1 MSFYDKEFI
10 HIILQVGK
18 SVILFI
24 IGGIVIHTLIMLFD
38 YFLVPEPLYLDL
50 RKNFTGSIFST
61 PMIPMIFVYGA
72 SFLTIH
78 FLWSRTKKA
87 MLLVQKKEIQ
97 REKVELVFQS
107 LQHITGLLAEHI
119 AVYNAEIMG
128 WIEYRKVKGYAVSKK
143 VEKPAKNIARA
154 LESLSKLSFIL
165 PYTGNIPENTG
176 DIEKMLN
183 SKLDIIMNSKE

>member
-1 MSFYDKEFI
+1 MNFYHKEFI

-24 IGGIVIHTLIMLFD
+24 IGGMVIHTLIMLFD

-50 RKNFTGSIFST
+50 RKNFTSSIFST
-61 PMIPMIFVYGA
+61 PMIPMIFVYGI

-87 MLLVQKKEIQ
+87 LLLVQKKEIQ

>member
-50 RKNFTGSIFST
+50 RKNFTSSIFST

-72 SFLTIH
+72 SFLSIH

>member
-1 MSFYDKEFI
+1 MSFYHKEFI

-24 IGGIVIHTLIMLFD
+24 IGGMVIHTLIMLFD

-87 MLLVQKKEIQ
+87 LLLVQKKEIQ

>member
-1 MSFYDKEFI
+1 MSFNHKEFI

-24 IGGIVIHTLIMLFD
+24 IGGMVIHILIMLVD
-38 YFLVPEPLYLDL
+38 YFLVPEPLYLNL
-50 RKNFTGSIFST
+50 RKNFTSSIFST
-61 PMIPMIFVYGA
+61 PMIPMIFVYGTL
-72 SFLTIH
+72 FLTIH

-87 MLLVQKKEIQ
+87 LLLVQKKEIQ

-128 WIEYRKVKGYAVSKK
+128 WIEYRKVKGYVVSKK
-143 VEKPAKNIARA
+143 VENPAKNIARA

>member
-1 MSFYDKEFI
+1 
-10 HIILQVGK
+10 
-18 SVILFI
+18 
-24 IGGIVIHTLIMLFD
+24 
-38 YFLVPEPLYLDL
+38 
-50 RKNFTGSIFST
+50 
-61 PMIPMIFVYGA
+61 
-72 SFLTIH
+72 
-78 FLWSRTKKA
+78 
-87 MLLVQKKEIQ
+87 
-97 REKVELVFQS
+97 
-107 LQHITGLLAEHI
+107 
-119 AVYNAEIMG
+119 MG

>member
-1 MSFYDKEFI
+1 MSFNHKEFI

-24 IGGIVIHTLIMLFD
+24 IGGMVIHILIMLVD
-38 YFLVPEPLYLDL
+38 YFLVPEPLYLNL
-50 RKNFTGSIFST
+50 RKNFTSSIFST
-61 PMIPMIFVYGA
+61 PMIPMIFVYGTL
-72 SFLTIH
+72 FLTIH

-87 MLLVQKKEIQ
+87 LLLVQKKEIQ

-128 WIEYRKVKGYAVSKK
+128 WIEYRKVKGYVVSKK
-143 VEKPAKNIARA
+143 IENPAKNIARA

-165 PYTGNIPENTG
+165 PYTGDIPENTG

>member
-1 MSFYDKEFI
+1 
-10 HIILQVGK
+10 
-18 SVILFI
+18 
-24 IGGIVIHTLIMLFD
+24 
-38 YFLVPEPLYLDL
+38 
-50 RKNFTGSIFST
+50 
-61 PMIPMIFVYGA
+61 
-72 SFLTIH
+72 
-78 FLWSRTKKA
+78 

>member
-1 MSFYDKEFI
+1 MSFYHKEFI

-24 IGGIVIHTLIMLFD
+24 IGGMVVHTLIMLFD
-38 YFLVPEPLYLDL
+38 YFLVPEPLYLNL
-50 RKNFTGSIFST
+50 RKNFTSSIFST
-61 PMIPMIFVYGA
+61 PMIPMIFVYGI

-87 MLLVQKKEIQ
+87 LLLVQKKEIQ